1 MCVGETRRVRALL
14 PKPGVK
20 CTGYVNGG
28 MRPDGGQK
36 IATLIDSM
44 RTGSLLGGCVGDSQ
58 ADVARTVRGDVKVM
72 KAIISTG

>member
-1 MCVGETRRVRALL
+1 MEDKKSQ
-14 PKPGVK
+14 PS
-20 CTGYVNGG
+20 
-28 MRPDGGQK
+28 
-36 IATLIDSM
+36 IDSM